1 MKAHYNLQSDK
12 QDLDRQFTEI
22 YNQFHDYLYA
32 KAMQFTYNN
41 HDLALDLFQETM
53 SKAYRGLARFDG
65 SYPRA
70 WLTTILKN
78 TFLDHLKKQKKY
90 SLLLSMSDI
99 DKDTLQEDS
108 DTFSHFNDEDQEL
121 LIHALLHHPNSDQ
134 WITLLAPSISEPM
147 LDALK
152 RLTVKYRVIFLLKYM
167 TRLSC
172 KEIAQHVSSV
182 RSTQTVAT
190 YCFRAKKALATSLKI
205 KTKESLLTTSTST

>member
-1 MKAHYNLQSDK
+1 MKTHHNLHSDK
-12 QDLDRQFTEI
+12 QNLDRQFTEI
-22 YNQFHDYLYA
+22 YNEFHDYLYA
-32 KAMQFTYNN
+32 KAMQYAYNH

-53 SKAYRGLARFDG
+53 SKAYRGLVRFDG
-65 SYPRA
+65 RYPKA

-78 TFLDHLKKQKKY
+78 TFLDHLKKQKSH
-90 SLLLSMSDI
+90 SLLLSMSEI
-99 DKDTLQEDS
+99 DKDTLQEES

-121 LIHALLHHPNSDQ
+121 LINALVYYPNSDQ
-134 WITLLAPSISEPM
+134 WINILAPSISELM

-190 YCFRAKKALATSLKI
+190 YCFRAKNILSKYLKAKN
-205 KTKESLLTTSTST
+205 KNSLLMTSTST